1 MTVKKFYRIFVIFSA
16 YMYVC
21 MLVYMHIFSI
31 SLVLRLNHKEL
42 REIKH
47 VLLTVSLTCL

>member
-1 MTVKKFYRIFVIFSA
+1 MTVKNFYRIFVIFSA

-21 MLVYMHIFSI
+21 MLAYTHIFSI

-42 REIKH
+42 REIEH
-47 VLLTVSLTCL
+47 VLLTVFLTYL